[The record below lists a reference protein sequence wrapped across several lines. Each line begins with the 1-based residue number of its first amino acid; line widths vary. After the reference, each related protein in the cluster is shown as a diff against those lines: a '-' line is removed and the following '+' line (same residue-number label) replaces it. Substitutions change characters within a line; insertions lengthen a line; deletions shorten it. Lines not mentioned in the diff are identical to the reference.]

1 MKKTLSIIVSL
12 LLIFST
18 ILNVKAFETNQ
29 IENSSNEVV
38 EDNTN
43 ESSINE
49 DDLQDVDQNE
59 NTEIVDDN
67 ENSEIN
73 TTEGNDEITNQVTTN
88 SPEEVITPK
97 IMYKTHVQDYGW
109 SNYISEGVSGTVG
122 KSKRLE
128 AIKMKLDLGSYEG
141 SIEYATHIQD
151 IGWTSFVSDDQL
163 SGTEG
168 KSKRLEAIKIKLV
181 GDIANYY
188 DVYYRVHIQDNGWL
202 DWACNGASA
211 GSETYGKRLEGIE
224 IKLIKKGDQIPED
237 TQNPFVYPGHIYYS
251 SHVQDYG
258 WLSNVG
264 DGKTSGTS
272 GQSKRIE
279 AIKVSLCNL
288 PYSGSV
294 EYSTH
299 IQDIGW
305 QSYRKNGSI
314 SGTSGQSK
322 RVEAI
327 KIKLTGEISNYY
339 DVYYRVHAQD
349 LGWMSWTCNDSK
361 AGTEGLELRVEAI
374 QICLVKKGENA
385 PGDISRP
392 FVEQGKVEYSS
403 HVQNIGWQN
412 YVNNGNTSGT
422 VGQGLRLEA
431 LKIRLG
437 DNSYEGNIEYSTHVQ
452 DYGWMNYSSNDS
464 ISGTIG
470 QSKRIEAI
478 KIRLTGEISNYY
490 DVFYRVQCQDFG
502 WLGWTCNDRIAGT
515 TGGGYRIE
523 SIQIK
528 LYPKN
533 ITNLGISHLSC
544 ITFEDKNGFK
554 VCKDANGTLYEDAQ
568 GLLGMK
574 SSYVLRVN
582 KSTNVVTVLAANGTG
597 DYNIAYK
604 RFVCSTGNGTPYGT
618 YYTPVKYRWRYLV
631 GPSYGQYCTRIVNG
645 ILFHSLPYDKQN
657 PYTLQT
663 SEFNKLGTT
672 CSHGC
677 VRLMCRDAKWIYDN
691 CGLGTRV
698 DIVSGAD
705 PLSKPSAPKIP
716 ANQRWDPTDPNI

>member
-43 ESSINE
+43 DSSINE

-168 KSKRLEAIKIKLV
+168 KLKRLEAIKIKLV

-224 IKLIKKGDQIPED
+224 IKLIKKGDQIPEN
-237 TQNPFVYPGHIYYS
+237 TQNPFIYPGHIYYS
-251 SHVQDYG
+251 THVQDYG
-258 WLSNVG
+258 WLSNIG
-264 DGKTSGTS
+264 DGKT
-272 GQSKRIE
+272 
-279 AIKVSLCNL
+279 
-288 PYSGSV
+288 
-294 EYSTH
+294 
-299 IQDIGW
+299 
-305 QSYRKNGSI
+305 

-374 QICLVKKGENA
+374 QICLVEKGGNA

-533 ITNLGISHLSC
+533 ITNPGISHLSC

-604 RFVCSTGNGTPYGT
+604 RFICSTGNNTPYGT

-631 GPSYGQYCTRIVNG
+631 GPSYGQYSTRIVGG
-645 ILFHSLPYDKQN
+645 ILFHSVPYSKQN
-657 PYTLQT
+657 PYTLQA

-691 CGLGTRV
+691 CSLGTRV

>member
-43 ESSINE
+43 DSSINE

-168 KSKRLEAIKIKLV
+168 KSKRLEAIK
-181 GDIANYY
+181 
-188 DVYYRVHIQDNGWL
+188 
-202 DWACNGASA
+202 
-211 GSETYGKRLEGIE
+211 
-224 IKLIKKGDQIPED
+224 LIKKGDQIPEN
-237 TQNPFVYPGHIYYS
+237 TQNPFIYPGYIYYS
-251 SHVQDYG
+251 THVQDYG
-258 WLSNVG
+258 WLSNIG

-272 GQSKRIE
+272 GQSKRVE

-305 QSYRKNGSI
+305 QSYRRNGSI

-374 QICLVKKGENA
+374 QICLVEKGGNA

-533 ITNLGISHLSC
+533 ITNPGISHLSC

-618 YYTPVKYRWRYLV
+618 YYTPVKY
-631 GPSYGQYCTRIVNG
+631 
-645 ILFHSLPYDKQN
+645 
-657 PYTLQT
+657 TLQT

-691 CGLGTRV
+691 CSLGTRV

>member
-43 ESSINE
+43 DSSINE

-202 DWACNGASA
+202 DWACNGTSA

-224 IKLIKKGDQIPED
+224 IKLIKKGDQIPEN
-237 TQNPFVYPGHIYYS
+237 TQNPFIYPGYIYYS
-251 SHVQDYG
+251 THVQDYG
-258 WLSNVG
+258 WLSNIG
-264 DGKTSGTS
+264 DGKT
-272 GQSKRIE
+272 
-279 AIKVSLCNL
+279 
-288 PYSGSV
+288 
-294 EYSTH
+294 
-299 IQDIGW
+299 
-305 QSYRKNGSI
+305 

-374 QICLVKKGENA
+374 QICLVEKGENA

-431 LKIRLG
+431 LKIKLG

-533 ITNLGISHLSC
+533 ITNPGISHLSC

-604 RFVCSTGNGTPYGT
+604 RFVCSTGNDTPYGT

-645 ILFHSLPYDKQN
+645 ILFHSLPYDQRN

>member
-43 ESSINE
+43 DSSINE

-224 IKLIKKGDQIPED
+224 IKLIKKGDQIPEN
-237 TQNPFVYPGHIYYS
+237 TQNPFIYPGYIYYS
-251 SHVQDYG
+251 THVQDYG
-258 WLSNVG
+258 WLSNIG
-264 DGKTSGTS
+264 DGKTSGTL

-279 AIKVSLCNL
+279 ALKVSLCNL
-288 PYSGSV
+288 PYSGNV

-374 QICLVKKGENA
+374 QICLVEKGENA

-392 FVEQGKVEYSS
+392 FVEQGKV
-403 HVQNIGWQN
+403 
-412 YVNNGNTSGT
+412 
-422 VGQGLRLEA
+422 
-431 LKIRLG
+431 
-437 DNSYEGNIEYSTHVQ
+437 EYSTHVQ

>member
-1 MKKTLSIIVSL
+1 MKKTLSIIISL

-43 ESSINE
+43 DSSINE

-224 IKLIKKGDQIPED
+224 IKLIKKGDQIPEN

-264 DGKTSGTS
+264 DGK
-272 GQSKRIE
+272 
-279 AIKVSLCNL
+279 
-288 PYSGSV
+288 
-294 EYSTH
+294 
-299 IQDIGW
+299 
-305 QSYRKNGSI
+305 
-314 SGTSGQSK
+314 
-322 RVEAI
+322 
-327 KIKLTGEISNYY
+327 
-339 DVYYRVHAQD
+339 
-349 LGWMSWTCNDSK
+349 
-361 AGTEGLELRVEAI
+361 
-374 QICLVKKGENA
+374 
-385 PGDISRP
+385 
-392 FVEQGKVEYSS
+392 
-403 HVQNIGWQN
+403 
-412 YVNNGNTSGT
+412 TSGT

-645 ILFHSLPYDKQN
+645 ILFHSLPYGQQN

-691 CGLGTRV
+691 CSLGTRV

>member
-43 ESSINE
+43 DSSINE

-224 IKLIKKGDQIPED
+224 IKLIKKGDQIPEN
-237 TQNPFVYPGHIYYS
+237 TQNPFIYPGYIYYS
-251 SHVQDYG
+251 THVQDYG
-258 WLSNVG
+258 WLSNIG
-264 DGKTSGTS
+264 DGKT
-272 GQSKRIE
+272 
-279 AIKVSLCNL
+279 
-288 PYSGSV
+288 
-294 EYSTH
+294 
-299 IQDIGW
+299 
-305 QSYRKNGSI
+305 

-339 DVYYRVHAQD
+339 DVYYRIHAQD

-374 QICLVKKGENA
+374 QICLVEKGENA

-422 VGQGLRLEA
+422 VRQGLRLEA

-533 ITNLGISHLSC
+533 ITNPGISHLSC

-568 GLLGMK
+568 SLLGTRNT
-574 SSYVLRVN
+574 YVLRVN
-582 KSTNVVTVLAANGTG
+582 KATNVVTVIVANGEGTF
-597 DYNIAYK
+597 NIAYK
-604 RFVCSTGNGTPYGT
+604 RFVCSTGKDTPPGT
-618 YYTPVKYRWRYLV
+618 YYTPAKYRWKLLM
-631 GPSYGQYCTRIVNG
+631 GPSYGQYSTRIVGG
-645 ILFHSLPYDKQN
+645 ILFHSVPYNKQN
-657 PYTLQT
+657 PYTL
-663 SEFNKLGTT
+663 SAKAFNQLGTT

-677 VRLMCRDAKWIYDN
+677 VRLMCKDAKWIYDH
-691 CGLGTRV
+691 CALETKVVIYSDRSTYGPLGRPT
-698 DIVSGAD
+698 AYK
-705 PLSKPSAPKIP
+705 LPSWHT
-716 ANQRWDPTDPNI
+716 WDPTDPNMYYKCQQRGCH

>member
-1 MKKTLSIIVSL
+1 M
-12 LLIFST
+12 
-18 ILNVKAFETNQ
+18 
-29 IENSSNEVV
+29 
-38 EDNTN
+38 
-43 ESSINE
+43 
-49 DDLQDVDQNE
+49 
-59 NTEIVDDN
+59 
-67 ENSEIN
+67 
-73 TTEGNDEITNQVTTN
+73 
-88 SPEEVITPK
+88 
-97 IMYKTHVQDYGW
+97 
-109 SNYISEGVSGTVG
+109 
-122 KSKRLE
+122 
-128 AIKMKLDLGSYEG
+128 
-141 SIEYATHIQD
+141 
-151 IGWTSFVSDDQL
+151 
-163 SGTEG
+163 
-168 KSKRLEAIKIKLV
+168 
-181 GDIANYY
+181 
-188 DVYYRVHIQDNGWL
+188 
-202 DWACNGASA
+202 
-211 GSETYGKRLEGIE
+211 
-224 IKLIKKGDQIPED
+224 
-237 TQNPFVYPGHIYYS
+237 
-251 SHVQDYG
+251 
-258 WLSNVG
+258 
-264 DGKTSGTS
+264 
-272 GQSKRIE
+272 
-279 AIKVSLCNL
+279 
-288 PYSGSV
+288 
-294 EYSTH
+294 
-299 IQDIGW
+299 
-305 QSYRKNGSI
+305 
-314 SGTSGQSK
+314 
-322 RVEAI
+322 
-327 KIKLTGEISNYY
+327 
-339 DVYYRVHAQD
+339 
-349 LGWMSWTCNDSK
+349 
-361 AGTEGLELRVEAI
+361 
-374 QICLVKKGENA
+374 
-385 PGDISRP
+385 
-392 FVEQGKVEYSS
+392 EYSS

-452 DYGWMNYSSNDS
+452 DYGWVNYSSNDS

-645 ILFHSLPYDKQN
+645 ILFHSLPYGQQN

-691 CGLGTRV
+691 CSLGTRV
-698 DIVSGAD
+698 DIISGKD
-705 PLSKPSAPKIP
+705 PLSKPTAPKISTS
-716 ANQRWDPTDPNI
+716 QTWDPTDPNI

>member
-1 MKKTLSIIVSL
+1 
-12 LLIFST
+12 
-18 ILNVKAFETNQ
+18 
-29 IENSSNEVV
+29 
-38 EDNTN
+38 
-43 ESSINE
+43 
-49 DDLQDVDQNE
+49 
-59 NTEIVDDN
+59 
-67 ENSEIN
+67 
-73 TTEGNDEITNQVTTN
+73 
-88 SPEEVITPK
+88 
-97 IMYKTHVQDYGW
+97 
-109 SNYISEGVSGTVG
+109 
-122 KSKRLE
+122 
-128 AIKMKLDLGSYEG
+128 
-141 SIEYATHIQD
+141 
-151 IGWTSFVSDDQL
+151 
-163 SGTEG
+163 
-168 KSKRLEAIKIKLV
+168 
-181 GDIANYY
+181 
-188 DVYYRVHIQDNGWL
+188 
-202 DWACNGASA
+202 
-211 GSETYGKRLEGIE
+211 
-224 IKLIKKGDQIPED
+224 
-237 TQNPFVYPGHIYYS
+237 
-251 SHVQDYG
+251 
-258 WLSNVG
+258 
-264 DGKTSGTS
+264 
-272 GQSKRIE
+272 
-279 AIKVSLCNL
+279 
-288 PYSGSV
+288 
-294 EYSTH
+294 
-299 IQDIGW
+299 
-305 QSYRKNGSI
+305 
-314 SGTSGQSK
+314 
-322 RVEAI
+322 
-327 KIKLTGEISNYY
+327 
-339 DVYYRVHAQD
+339 
-349 LGWMSWTCNDSK
+349 MSWTCNDSK

-374 QICLVKKGENA
+374 QICLVEKGGNA

-604 RFVCSTGNGTPYGT
+604 RFICSTGNGTPYGT

-645 ILFHSLPYDKQN
+645 ILFHSLPYGQQN

-691 CGLGTRV
+691 CSLGTRV

>member
-43 ESSINE
+43 DSSINE

-224 IKLIKKGDQIPED
+224 IKLIKKGDQIPEN
-237 TQNPFVYPGHIYYS
+237 TQNPFIYPGYIYYS
-251 SHVQDYG
+251 THVQDYG
-258 WLSNVG
+258 WLSNIG
-264 DGKTSGTS
+264 DGKT
-272 GQSKRIE
+272 
-279 AIKVSLCNL
+279 
-288 PYSGSV
+288 
-294 EYSTH
+294 
-299 IQDIGW
+299 
-305 QSYRKNGSI
+305 

-339 DVYYRVHAQD
+339 DVYYRIHAQD

-374 QICLVKKGENA
+374 QICLVEKGENA

-422 VGQGLRLEA
+422 VRQGLRLEA

-533 ITNLGISHLSC
+533 ITNPGISHLSC

-568 GLLGMK
+568 SLLGTRNT
-574 SSYVLRVN
+574 YVLRVN
-582 KSTNVVTVLAANGTG
+582 KATNVVTVIVANGEGTF
-597 DYNIAYK
+597 NIAYK
-604 RFVCSTGNGTPYGT
+604 RFVCSTGKDTPPGT
-618 YYTPVKYRWRYLV
+618 YYTPAKYRWKLLM
-631 GPSYGQYCTRIVNG
+631 GPSYGQYSTRIVGG
-645 ILFHSLPYDKQN
+645 ILFHSVPYNKQN
-657 PYTLQT
+657 PYTL
-663 SEFNKLGTT
+663 SAKAFNQLGTT

-677 VRLMCRDAKWIYDN
+677 VRLMCKDAKWIYDN
-691 CGLGTRV
+691 CALGTRV
-698 DIVSGAD
+698 DIISGKD
-705 PLSKPSAPKIP
+705 PLSKPTAPKISTS
-716 ANQRWDPTDPNI
+716 QTWDPTDPNI

>member
-43 ESSINE
+43 DSSINE

-224 IKLIKKGDQIPED
+224 IKLIKKGDQIPEN
-237 TQNPFVYPGHIYYS
+237 TQNPFIYPGYIYYS
-251 SHVQDYG
+251 THVQDYG
-258 WLSNVG
+258 WLSNIG

-272 GQSKRIE
+272 
-279 AIKVSLCNL
+279 
-288 PYSGSV
+288 
-294 EYSTH
+294 
-299 IQDIGW
+299 
-305 QSYRKNGSI
+305 
-314 SGTSGQSK
+314 
-322 RVEAI
+322 
-327 KIKLTGEISNYY
+327 
-339 DVYYRVHAQD
+339 
-349 LGWMSWTCNDSK
+349 
-361 AGTEGLELRVEAI
+361 
-374 QICLVKKGENA
+374 
-385 PGDISRP
+385 
-392 FVEQGKVEYSS
+392 
-403 HVQNIGWQN
+403 
-412 YVNNGNTSGT
+412 
-422 VGQGLRLEA
+422 
-431 LKIRLG
+431 
-437 DNSYEGNIEYSTHVQ
+437 
-452 DYGWMNYSSNDS
+452 
-464 ISGTIG
+464 G

-657 PYTLQT
+657 PNTLQT

>member
-43 ESSINE
+43 DSSINE

-97 IMYKTHVQDYGW
+97 IMYK
-109 SNYISEGVSGTVG
+109 
-122 KSKRLE
+122 
-128 AIKMKLDLGSYEG
+128 
-141 SIEYATHIQD
+141 
-151 IGWTSFVSDDQL
+151 
-163 SGTEG
+163 
-168 KSKRLEAIKIKLV
+168 
-181 GDIANYY
+181 
-188 DVYYRVHIQDNGWL
+188 
-202 DWACNGASA
+202 
-211 GSETYGKRLEGIE
+211 
-224 IKLIKKGDQIPED
+224 
-237 TQNPFVYPGHIYYS
+237 
-251 SHVQDYG
+251 
-258 WLSNVG
+258 
-264 DGKTSGTS
+264 
-272 GQSKRIE
+272 
-279 AIKVSLCNL
+279 
-288 PYSGSV
+288 
-294 EYSTH
+294 
-299 IQDIGW
+299 
-305 QSYRKNGSI
+305 
-314 SGTSGQSK
+314 
-322 RVEAI
+322 
-327 KIKLTGEISNYY
+327 
-339 DVYYRVHAQD
+339 
-349 LGWMSWTCNDSK
+349 
-361 AGTEGLELRVEAI
+361 
-374 QICLVKKGENA
+374 
-385 PGDISRP
+385 
-392 FVEQGKVEYSS
+392 
-403 HVQNIGWQN
+403 
-412 YVNNGNTSGT
+412 
-422 VGQGLRLEA
+422 
-431 LKIRLG
+431 
-437 DNSYEGNIEYSTHVQ
+437 THVQ